1 MLERLRRHSTDREL
15 LRDSRRGRL
24 ATRAF
29 RDLAG
34 TNNGVIYDLPRS
46 ARPQPIPG
54 SIFVRGSAAWRTYLD
69 AREQADSGQPAI
81 LFALRPLDD
90 EERNL
95 VVDWGTTYPN
105 TFFLMEP
112 LDWRCDL
119 TDPETSFS
127 HDLDRALDDT
137 LSAAPPEAHTPD
149 GWTRSTPLGR
159 LLAELFGRWVYW
171 SGPAPYGQI
180 QEVPLDLG
188 RRDTVWGCILNE
200 LVERFPQVAYDRALA
215 YLNDW
220 ERELLGGPLPRAQ
233 SVFRTRLGMPILRDP
248 RNVDRAVRRLVN
260 EGRMSVIGA
269 TLPGKP
275 IFGRGRPVPDEIT
288 EDEFARFV
296 MA

>member
-1 MLERLRRHSTDREL
+1 VLERIRRRGATREL
-15 LRDSRRGRL
+15 LRDNRRGRL
-24 ATRAF
+24 ATRAL

-34 TNNGVIYDLPRS
+34 TNNGVVYDLPRS
-46 ARPQPIPG
+46 EKPAPIPG
-54 SIFVRGSAAWRTYLD
+54 SIFVRGTASWRQYLD

-81 LFALRPLDD
+81 LFALRPLDN

-105 TFFLMEP
+105 TFFLIEP
-112 LDWRCDL
+112 EDWRCDL

-127 HDLDRALDDT
+127 RDLDEAIEQT
-137 LSAAPPEAHTPD
+137 LRIAPPEAHIVD
-149 GWTRSTPLGR
+149 GWTRATPLGR
-159 LLAELFGRWVYW
+159 LLGELFGRWVYW

-180 QEVPLDLG
+180 QEVPLDLTHG
-188 RRDTVWGCILNE
+188 ETVWGEILNE
-200 LVERFPQVAYDRALA
+200 LTERFPQVAYDRALA

-248 RNVDRAVRRLVN
+248 RDVDRAVRRLVN

-275 IFGRGRPVPDEIT
+275 IFGRGRPVPEEIS
-288 EDEFARFV
+288 EDEFARFL